1 MIIYFIEFMEISDKQ
16 LVSNYLKGDE
26 KSLEILIKRYLNPI
40 YSFVYY
46 YINNQEEAEDITQ
59 EVFIKVWR
67 NLKKFDRSKSFKT
80 WIFSI
85 AKNTCIDNARKKQ
98 KEIPFSKF
106 ENKNGKNMVS
116 ETIID
121 KSLLPNNIL
130 EKKDII
136 KLLNSKIKKLSKKY
150 RQVLILK
157 HNEGLTF
164 QEISDILKEPL
175 NTIKSRYRRAL
186 LHLKEIIIES

>member
-1 MIIYFIEFMEISDKQ
+1 MEISDKQ

-40 YSFVYY
+40 YSFIYY

-67 NLKKFDRSKSFKT
+67 NLKKFDQSKNFKT

-85 AKNTCIDNARKKQ
+85 AKNTCVDKTRKKQ

-106 ENKNGKNMVS
+106 ENKNGKNTVL
-116 ETIID
+116 ETIVD

-130 EKKDII
+130 EKKETI

-164 QEISDILKEPL
+164 QEISNILKEPV